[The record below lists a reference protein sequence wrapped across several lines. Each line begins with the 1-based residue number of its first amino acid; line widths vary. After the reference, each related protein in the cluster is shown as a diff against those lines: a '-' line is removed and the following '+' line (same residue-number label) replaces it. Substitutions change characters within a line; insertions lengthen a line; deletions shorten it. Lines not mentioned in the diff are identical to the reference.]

1 MRDDDFFWEAGR
13 DGRLLVQRCGGC
25 GLVRHPPA
33 PMCAR
38 CQSVEVEIVECS
50 GRARV
55 LGWVPSRH
63 PTRPEGD
70 ARMVARLQL
79 EEGVY
84 LVANLQGAGFDDIA
98 YGMPVEVFFQEID
111 GVATP
116 QCRPLKGA
124 TA

>member
-25 GLVRHPPA
+25 GRFRHPPA
-33 PMCAR
+33 PMCPN
-38 CQSVEVEIVECS
+38 CQSLEVENVACS
-50 GRARV
+50 GRAKV

-63 PTRPEGD
+63 PTRPDDD
-70 ARMVARLQL
+70 ARIVARLQL
-79 EEGVY
+79 EEGVF
-84 LVANLQGAGFDDIA
+84 LVANLQGAGFHDIT
-98 YGMPVEVFFQEID
+98 YGMPVEIFFQEFD

-116 QCRPLKGA
+116 QCRPLRGA